1 MNIDI
6 LIRTFYVLKYI
17 ATLIDSQ
24 AYFVFKT
31 FQTVV
36 YYMSP
41 ITFANQQL
49 NMNERIQK
57 RHLIVLKHQI
67 EVNVIFASKT
77 F

>member
-1 MNIDI
+1 M
-6 LIRTFYVLKYI
+6 
-17 ATLIDSQ
+17 DSQ

-49 NMNERIQK
+49 NMNERIQNVRPWEE
-57 RHLIVLKHQI
+57 RHII
-67 EVNVIFASKT
+67 EGVFI
-77 F
+77 